1 MRQERASDPSTPRCF
16 SVTFILSA
24 LKKKQ
29 KKPHRHAN
37 RAANVSM
44 CFCSAAFLLVF
55 QVAGGEGRR
64 GGAQK

>member
-1 MRQERASDPSTPRCF
+1 MRQERASDPRTPRCF

-24 LKKKQ
+24 LKIKNQ
-29 KKPHRHAN
+29 QRLAAN

>member
-16 SVTFILSA
+16 SLTFILSA
-24 LKKKQ
+24 LKKK
-29 KKPHRHAN
+29 KTTHRHAN